1 MISKKFR
8 LTERE
13 VKKVLKWW
21 KPFFSYWIVSNSI
34 SNKLE
39 YNRFAIVISWKSVK
53 SSVERNFFRRRFFD
67 ETKNYIFSCLKGG
80 YDFVF
85 IVKKENKLDKKD
97 KKNINTYGRD
107 IEFLFS
113 KILPK

>member
-8 LTERE
+8 LTEKE
-13 VKKVLKWW
+13 VKKVLRWW
-21 KPFFSYWIVSNSI
+21 KPFFSYWIVSNSLA
-34 SNKLE
+34 NKLG
-39 YNRFAIVISWKSVK
+39 YNRFAIIISGKSVQWW
-53 SSVERNFFRRRFFD
+53 VERNFFRRRFFD

-97 KKNINTYGRD
+97 KKNITTYKRD